1 MKEFDFENVG
11 QRIPYGVPEGFFEG
25 AKQRAKA
32 IASSSQDAV
41 YNGFA
46 PIFSRVAIAAAVA
59 LAIFGAAW
67 WSYDYNSLE
76 RRHERLLADIS
87 TDLLMELVSECDV
100 EVEDVEYY
108 Y

>member
-11 QRIPYGVPEGFFEG
+11 KRMPYSVPEGFFEG

-41 YNGFA
+41 HHGFT

-87 TDLLMELVSECDV
+87 TDLLMELVSEYDPIAD
-100 EVEDVEYY
+100 EVEYY
-108 Y
+108 